1 MDAAIIAKALG
12 ALILLGIGFAAGYA
26 YAVGAFERMRKPP
39 P

>member
-1 MDAAIIAKALG
+1 MDAAVIAKALG

-26 YAVGAFERMRKPP
+26 YADGAFGRMRKPP